1 MKLKNNYFYTLRE
14 ESKDED
20 SVSGNLLTRAGMIKK
35 TSSGVYMYL
44 PLGYQVLK
52 NVENIIRE
60 EMNLINAGELLM
72 PSLIP
77 EEVYITS
84 GRREAFGKDMFSL
97 KDRFDKNYVLGP
109 THEELF
115 TVAAANK
122 VQSYKDLPFSLYQ
135 IQTKFRDEPRARYGL
150 IRVRE

>member
-60 EMNLINAGELLM
+60 EMNLINAGEL
-72 PSLIP
+72 
-77 EEVYITS
+77 
-84 GRREAFGKDMFSL
+84 
-97 KDRFDKNYVLGP
+97 
-109 THEELF
+109 
-115 TVAAANK
+115 
-122 VQSYKDLPFSLYQ
+122 
-135 IQTKFRDEPRARYGL
+135 
-150 IRVRE
+150 